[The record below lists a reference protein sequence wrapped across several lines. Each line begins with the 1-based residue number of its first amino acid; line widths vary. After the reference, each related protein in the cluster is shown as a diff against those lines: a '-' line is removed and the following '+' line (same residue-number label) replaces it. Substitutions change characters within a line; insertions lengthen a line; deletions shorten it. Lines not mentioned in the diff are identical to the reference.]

1 MRKKFDLGVF
11 GYPGGDVYCNRAVME
26 HEDYKQ
32 VAFIDGYGR
41 LSLRVKPSY
50 IPADVLLR
58 IEHDAETKTENFK
71 AGWNKYPLP
80 VKYDRLYDIVG
91 ITASIHVLINMK
103 DFDMEEKVDF
113 MEAVA
118 FGWLAHSEKVAQ
130 AVQDFKD
137 KLSKR

>member
-11 GYPGGDVYCNRAVME
+11 SYPGGYVYSNRAVTE
-26 HEDYKQ
+26 HGDYKQ

-50 IPADVLLR
+50 IPADILLK
-58 IEHDAETKTENFK
+58 IEHDADAIAGNFK
-71 AGWNKYPLP
+71 IKWNENPLM
-80 VKYDRLYDIVG
+80 VKYNRLHDIVG
-91 ITASIHVLINMK
+91 TTASIHVLCNMK